1 MKLAGIRRL
10 ALVGLHL
17 ATGIAISASVLHAC
31 NAQRRANIRQWW
43 SGRLLRILG
52 VTLRTQGEIPRG
64 ASLVVANHISWLDV
78 FALAAWRPLRFV
90 CKSDVRHWPFI
101 GWLVW
106 RNEAIFVERG
116 SRSAIARTN
125 LSIVAALQAGDSVA
139 VFPEGTSTTGESV
152 LPFHPATFQ
161 NAIDLCAEVRPVA
174 LRYVDANGAHSS
186 TASYC
191 DDISFMTS
199 LRSIANGSSLTVEV
213 VALAPL
219 QPNGLHR
226 RDLAMRTHAAITSRL
241 ARGSAGTS
249 TGRPSCL
256 RAAPPSGSPPTGN
269 PNRAPAIFLRA

>member
-1 MKLAGIRRL
+1 MTAIWRL
-10 ALVGLHL
+10 ARVGLHL

-31 NAQRRANIRQWW
+31 SAQRRANIRQWW

-52 VTLRTQGEIPRG
+52 VELRTQGAVPPG

-78 FALAAWRPLRFV
+78 FALAAWRPMRFV

-116 SRSAIARTN
+116 SRSAIAQTN
-125 LSIVAALQAGDSVA
+125 LAITAALHAGDSVA
-139 VFPEGTSTTGESV
+139 VFPEGTSTAGESV

-161 NAIDLCAEVRPVA
+161 SAIEHCAEVQPVA
-174 LRYVDANGAHSS
+174 LRYVAGNGVYSRA
-186 TASYC
+186 ASYC
-191 DDISFMTS
+191 NDIGFMAS
-199 LRSIANGSSLTVEV
+199 LRSIANEDRLAVEM

-226 RDLAMRTHAAITSRL
+226 RDLAMQAHAAITNRL

-256 RAAPPSGSPPTGN
+256 RAAPPSGSPPTDS